1 MIKDGSS
8 ARTADKFLL
17 FNSSAASLVRIK
29 KKKKMLLRAY
39 VDWQKAFIPGTEL
52 QIYWQTKNTC
62 CTGFGIIY
70 LYLIY

>member
-1 MIKDGSS
+1 
-8 ARTADKFLL
+8 
-17 FNSSAASLVRIK
+17 
-29 KKKKMLLRAY
+29 MLLRAY